1 VTAAAVDLLRRPLG
15 GKNQGTLGAIKQT
28 MFVPAVHAFTAASP
42 G

>member
-1 VTAAAVDLLRRPLG
+1 MTAAAVDPLRPLG

-28 MFVPAVHAFTAASP
+28 MFVPAVHAFTVASP